1 MDSEEYSESD
11 SSYEDISDESD
22 SDEDT
27 LDAARNW
34 CRIDQENLAPPPPRF
49 PFSGNPGLNTR
60 MDGSSPIEFFCIFF
74 DDDIVGY
81 IASETNRYAEDFI
94 EKNDLTPSSR
104 VQKWKDVD
112 SSEIRV
118 FLGIIILQGIVQKP
132 LQKWY
137 WSQRPLLSTP
147 YLKQL
152 MSEKRFS
159 IIMKF
164 LHFTNN
170 ETIDLETHPQPG
182 LRKVYEVYDAINRKF
197 KSSYVPER
205 DVSVDE
211 SLLLYKG
218 RLGCKQ
224 YLPKKRARFGIKFY
238 QLCEY
243 SSGYIWNS
251 LIYTGKD
258 MPLWNESPKYKST
271 TNIVMTLLE
280 DLIDKGYCVTLD
292 NFYTSPELAELLLSH
307 RTDVYGT
314 LRPNRIGVPEEI
326 KKGTLKKGEIIG
338 FQKGKICVMKYMDKK
353 PICILSTVHNTVIV
367 EQDKKRKKTH
377 GKSER
382 IVSKK
387 PQAII
392 DYNLTM
398 GGVDKA
404 DQCLSYYPTVRNQQK
419 KYYLKIFRQILNQS
433 VWNSFVLYK
442 KNGGTMSHLAFRLQ
456 LVEELAKIYGES
468 KHSSQNTTSSD
479 RLNGRHFPSHIQPT
493 QKKKAPT
500 KICIVCSQ
508 KFNEKGQRVRKESR
522 YQCAQCN
529 VTLCVTPC
537 FEKYHT
543 VENF

>member
-27 LDAARNW
+27 LDAAGSW
-34 CRIDQENLAPPPPRF
+34 CRIKQEILAPPPPRF

-81 IASETNRYAEDFI
+81 IASETNRYTEDFI

-104 VQKWKDVD
+104 VQKWKYVD

-170 ETIDLETHPQPG
+170 ETIDLETYPQPG
-182 LRKVYEVYDAINRKF
+182 LRKIYEVYDAINRKF

-224 YLPKKRARFGIKFY
+224 YLPKKRASYDI
-238 QLCEY
+238 
-243 SSGYIWNS
+243 SPYI
-251 LIYTGKD
+251 
-258 MPLWNESPKYKST
+258 
-271 TNIVMTLLE
+271 LLV
-280 DLIDKGYCVTLD
+280 DLLDKGYCVTLD

-307 RTDVYGT
+307 RTDVYDT
-314 LRPNRIGVPEEI
+314 LKPNRIVVPEEI
-326 KKGTLKKGEIIG
+326 KKGTLKKGEIVG

-353 PICILSTVHNTVIV
+353 PICILSTVYNTLIV

-404 DQCLSYYPTVRNQQK
+404 DQCLSYYPTVRN
-419 KYYLKIFRQILNQS
+419 
-433 VWNSFVLYK
+433 
-442 KNGGTMSHLAFRLQ
+442 
-456 LVEELAKIYGES
+456 S
-468 KHSSQNTTSSD
+468 KRSIT
-479 RLNGRHFPSHIQPT
+479 
-493 QKKKAPT
+493 
-500 KICIVCSQ
+500 
-508 KFNEKGQRVRKESR
+508 
-522 YQCAQCN
+522 
-529 VTLCVTPC
+529 
-537 FEKYHT
+537 
-543 VENF
+543 

>member
-152 MSEKRFS
+152 MSEKRIN

-182 LRKVYEVYDAINRKF
+182 LRKIYEVYDAINRKF

-238 QLCEY
+238 QLCES

-258 MPLWNESPKYKST
+258 MPLWNESPNY
-271 TNIVMTLLE
+271 
-280 DLIDKGYCVTLD
+280 
-292 NFYTSPELAELLLSH
+292 
-307 RTDVYGT
+307 
-314 LRPNRIGVPEEI
+314 
-326 KKGTLKKGEIIG
+326 
-338 FQKGKICVMKYMDKK
+338 
-353 PICILSTVHNTVIV
+353 
-367 EQDKKRKKTH
+367 
-377 GKSER
+377 
-382 IVSKK
+382 
-387 PQAII
+387 
-392 DYNLTM
+392 YNEHSYDTF
-398 GGVDKA
+398 GG
-404 DQCLSYYPTVRNQQK
+404 
-419 KYYLKIFRQILNQS
+419 
-433 VWNSFVLYK
+433 
-442 KNGGTMSHLAFRLQ
+442 
-456 LVEELAKIYGES
+456 
-468 KHSSQNTTSSD
+468 SS
-479 RLNGRHFPSHIQPT
+479 
-493 QKKKAPT
+493 
-500 KICIVCSQ
+500 
-508 KFNEKGQRVRKESR
+508 
-522 YQCAQCN
+522 
-529 VTLCVTPC
+529 
-537 FEKYHT
+537 
-543 VENF
+543 

>member
-170 ETIDLETHPQPG
+170 ETVDLETHPQPG
-182 LRKVYEVYDAINRKF
+182 LRKVYEVYDAINRK
-197 KSSYVPER
+197 
-205 DVSVDE
+205 
-211 SLLLYKG
+211 L
-218 RLGCKQ
+218 
-224 YLPKKRARFGIKFY
+224 
-238 QLCEY
+238 
-243 SSGYIWNS
+243 
-251 LIYTGKD
+251 
-258 MPLWNESPKYKST
+258 
-271 TNIVMTLLE
+271 
-280 DLIDKGYCVTLD
+280 
-292 NFYTSPELAELLLSH
+292 
-307 RTDVYGT
+307 
-314 LRPNRIGVPEEI
+314 
-326 KKGTLKKGEIIG
+326 
-338 FQKGKICVMKYMDKK
+338 
-353 PICILSTVHNTVIV
+353 
-367 EQDKKRKKTH
+367 
-377 GKSER
+377 
-382 IVSKK
+382 
-387 PQAII
+387 
-392 DYNLTM
+392 
-398 GGVDKA
+398 
-404 DQCLSYYPTVRNQQK
+404 
-419 KYYLKIFRQILNQS
+419 
-433 VWNSFVLYK
+433 
-442 KNGGTMSHLAFRLQ
+442 
-456 LVEELAKIYGES
+456 
-468 KHSSQNTTSSD
+468 
-479 RLNGRHFPSHIQPT
+479 
-493 QKKKAPT
+493 
-500 KICIVCSQ
+500 
-508 KFNEKGQRVRKESR
+508 
-522 YQCAQCN
+522 
-529 VTLCVTPC
+529 
-537 FEKYHT
+537 
-543 VENF
+543 

>member
-11 SSYEDISDESD
+11 SSYEGISDESD

-60 MDGSSPIEFFCIFF
+60 MDSSSPIEFFCIFF

-81 IASETNRYAEDFI
+81 IASETKCYAEDFI
-94 EKNDLTPSSR
+94 ERNDLTPSSR
-104 VQKWKDVD
+104 VQKWKDID

-164 LHFTNN
+164 LHLTNN
-170 ETIDLETHPQPG
+170 ETIDLKTHPQLG
-182 LRKVYEVYDAINRKF
+182 LRKIYEVYDAINKKF

-211 SLLLYKG
+211 ALSLYKG
-218 RLGCKQ
+218 RLGYKQ

-238 QLCEY
+238 QLCES
-243 SSGYIWNS
+243 SSGYILNS

-258 MPLWNESPKYKST
+258 MTLWIESPNYKST
-271 TNIVMTLLE
+271 THIVMTLLE
-280 DLIDKGYCVTLD
+280 DLLDKGYCVTSD

-307 RTDVYGT
+307 RTDVYRK
-314 LRPNRIGVPEEI
+314 LRPNRIGVLEEI
-326 KKGTLKKGEIIG
+326 
-338 FQKGKICVMKYMDKK
+338 
-353 PICILSTVHNTVIV
+353 
-367 EQDKKRKKTH
+367 
-377 GKSER
+377 
-382 IVSKK
+382 
-387 PQAII
+387 
-392 DYNLTM
+392 
-398 GGVDKA
+398 
-404 DQCLSYYPTVRNQQK
+404 
-419 KYYLKIFRQILNQS
+419 
-433 VWNSFVLYK
+433 
-442 KNGGTMSHLAFRLQ
+442 
-456 LVEELAKIYGES
+456 
-468 KHSSQNTTSSD
+468 
-479 RLNGRHFPSHIQPT
+479 
-493 QKKKAPT
+493 
-500 KICIVCSQ
+500 
-508 KFNEKGQRVRKESR
+508 
-522 YQCAQCN
+522 
-529 VTLCVTPC
+529 
-537 FEKYHT
+537 
-543 VENF
+543 

>member
-11 SSYEDISDESD
+11 SSYEDISDESG

-27 LDAARNW
+27 LDAASNW

-74 DDDIVGY
+74 NDDIVGY

-118 FLGIIILQGIVQKP
+118 FFGIIILQESSNQVTFQKGMC
-132 LQKWY
+132 
-137 WSQRPLLSTP
+137 
-147 YLKQL
+147 QL
-152 MSEKRFS
+152 MNPYYCIKEDWAANSTYQKREPGSGLNS
-159 IIMKF
+159 I
-164 LHFTNN
+164 
-170 ETIDLETHPQPG
+170 
-182 LRKVYEVYDAINRKF
+182 
-197 KSSYVPER
+197 SYAN
-205 DVSVDE
+205 
-211 SLLLYKG
+211 
-218 RLGCKQ
+218 
-224 YLPKKRARFGIKFY
+224 LPVVIFGIALFT
-238 QLCEY
+238 QERICHC
-243 SSGYIWNS
+243 GMNPPI
-251 LIYTGKD
+251 T
-258 MPLWNESPKYKST
+258 T

-280 DLIDKGYCVTLD
+280 DLLDKGYCVTLD

-314 LRPNRIGVPEEI
+314 LRPNRISVHEEI
-326 KKGTLKKGEIIG
+326 KKGTLKKGEIVG

-353 PICILSTVHNTVIV
+353 PISILSPVHNTVIV

-404 DQCLSYYPTVRNQQK
+404 NQCLSYYPTVRNQQK

-433 VWNSFVLYK
+433 VWNSFVLHK
-442 KNGGTMSHLAFRLQ
+442 NNGGTMSHLDFRLQ
-456 LVEELAKIYGES
+456 LVEELAKIYGKS

-479 RLNGRHFPSHIQPT
+479 RLIGRHFPSRIQPT

-500 KICIVCSQ
+500 KICIVCSP

-522 YQCAQCN
+522 YQCSQCN

>member
-60 MDGSSPIEFFCIFF
+60 MDGSSLIEFFCIFF

-81 IASETNRYAEDFI
+81 IASETNLYAEDFI

-104 VQKWKDVD
+104 VPKWKDVD

-224 YLPKKRARFGIKFY
+224 YLPKKRARFFQENFTKY
-238 QLCEY
+238 V
-243 SSGYIWNS
+243 
-251 LIYTGKD
+251 
-258 MPLWNESPKYKST
+258 SPPPTVFS
-271 TNIVMTLLE
+271 IPRE
-280 DLIDKGYCVTLD
+280 
-292 NFYTSPELAELLLSH
+292 TSE
-307 RTDVYGT
+307 
-314 LRPNRIGVPEEI
+314 NRIVVF
-326 KKGTLKKGEIIG
+326 TY
-338 FQKGKICVMKYMDKK
+338 Q
-353 PICILSTVHNTVIV
+353 
-367 EQDKKRKKTH
+367 
-377 GKSER
+377 
-382 IVSKK
+382 
-387 PQAII
+387 
-392 DYNLTM
+392 
-398 GGVDKA
+398 
-404 DQCLSYYPTVRNQQK
+404 
-419 KYYLKIFRQILNQS
+419 
-433 VWNSFVLYK
+433 
-442 KNGGTMSHLAFRLQ
+442 
-456 LVEELAKIYGES
+456 
-468 KHSSQNTTSSD
+468 HSNVTSSFKVFEESLCKFRNKGD
-479 RLNGRHFPSHIQPT
+479 YLQKVPHLDFPLSL
-493 QKKKAPT
+493 K
-500 KICIVCSQ
+500 S
-508 KFNEKGQRVRKESR
+508 
-522 YQCAQCN
+522 
-529 VTLCVTPC
+529 
-537 FEKYHT
+537 YHPP
-543 VENF
+543 

>member
-34 CRIDQENLAPPPPRF
+34 CRIGQENLSPPPPRF

-60 MDGSSPIEFFCIFF
+60 MDGSSPIEFFCIFS

-132 LQKWY
+132 LQMWY

-182 LRKVYEVYDAINRKF
+182 LRKIYEVYDAINRKF

-224 YLPKKRARFGIKFY
+224 YLPKR
-238 QLCEY
+238 EP
-243 SSGYIWNS
+243 
-251 LIYTGKD
+251 GKD
-258 MPLWNESPKYKST
+258 MPLWNESPNYKST

-280 DLIDKGYCVTLD
+280 DLLDKGYCVTLD

-326 KKGTLKKGEIIG
+326 KKGTLRKGEIFG

-398 GGVDKA
+398 GG
-404 DQCLSYYPTVRNQQK
+404 
-419 KYYLKIFRQILNQS
+419 
-433 VWNSFVLYK
+433 
-442 KNGGTMSHLAFRLQ
+442 
-456 LVEELAKIYGES
+456 
-468 KHSSQNTTSSD
+468 
-479 RLNGRHFPSHIQPT
+479 
-493 QKKKAPT
+493 
-500 KICIVCSQ
+500 
-508 KFNEKGQRVRKESR
+508 
-522 YQCAQCN
+522 
-529 VTLCVTPC
+529 
-537 FEKYHT
+537 
-543 VENF
+543 

>member
-1 MDSEEYSESD
+1 
-11 SSYEDISDESD
+11 
-22 SDEDT
+22 
-27 LDAARNW
+27 
-34 CRIDQENLAPPPPRF
+34 
-49 PFSGNPGLNTR
+49 
-60 MDGSSPIEFFCIFF
+60 
-74 DDDIVGY
+74 
-81 IASETNRYAEDFI
+81 
-94 EKNDLTPSSR
+94 
-104 VQKWKDVD
+104 
-112 SSEIRV
+112 
-118 FLGIIILQGIVQKP
+118 
-132 LQKWY
+132 
-137 WSQRPLLSTP
+137 
-147 YLKQL
+147 
-152 MSEKRFS
+152 
-159 IIMKF
+159 
-164 LHFTNN
+164 
-170 ETIDLETHPQPG
+170 
-182 LRKVYEVYDAINRKF
+182 
-197 KSSYVPER
+197 
-205 DVSVDE
+205 
-211 SLLLYKG
+211 
-218 RLGCKQ
+218 
-224 YLPKKRARFGIKFY
+224 
-238 QLCEY
+238 
-243 SSGYIWNS
+243 
-251 LIYTGKD
+251 
-258 MPLWNESPKYKST
+258 
-271 TNIVMTLLE
+271 MTLLE
-280 DLIDKGYCVTLD
+280 DLLDKGYCVTLD

-326 KKGTLKKGEIIG
+326 KKGTLKKGEIVG

-442 KNGGTMSHLAFRLQ
+442 KNGGTMSHLDFRLQ

>member
-60 MDGSSPIEFFCIFF
+60 MDGSSLIEFFCIFF

-81 IASETNRYAEDFI
+81 IASETNLYAEDFI

-104 VQKWKDVD
+104 VPKWKDVD

-224 YLPKKRARFGIKFY
+224 YLPKKRARFGIK
-238 QLCEY
+238 
-243 SSGYIWNS
+243 
-251 LIYTGKD
+251 
-258 MPLWNESPKYKST
+258 
-271 TNIVMTLLE
+271 
-280 DLIDKGYCVTLD
+280 
-292 NFYTSPELAELLLSH
+292 
-307 RTDVYGT
+307 
-314 LRPNRIGVPEEI
+314 
-326 KKGTLKKGEIIG
+326 
-338 FQKGKICVMKYMDKK
+338 
-353 PICILSTVHNTVIV
+353 
-367 EQDKKRKKTH
+367 
-377 GKSER
+377 
-382 IVSKK
+382 
-387 PQAII
+387 
-392 DYNLTM
+392 
-398 GGVDKA
+398 
-404 DQCLSYYPTVRNQQK
+404 YYPTVRNQQK

-433 VWNSFVLYK
+433 VWNSFILYK
-442 KNGGTMSHLAFRLQ
+442 KNGGTMSHLDFRLQ

-479 RLNGRHFPSHIQPT
+479 RINGRLFPSRIQPT